1 MRFGTFHLQC
11 IPPWSNPYDVVH
23 QQFEQMLAA
32 EENGFHEVWLAEHN
46 GRRYA
51 MLGNTVALATALA
64 AKTER
69 IRIATAVVRLPL
81 HNPLHVAEDLAY
93 ADVLSG
99 GRIDFGVGKGYDKL
113 EFATYGVDIE
123 ERETLWA
130 ESFDAVR
137 QIWRTGQIEFHG
149 KHFNLSEGELLPP
162 PIQRPELPIFVMVSG
177 SERSIAFAAERLLPI
192 AFSSGPSSD
201 ELRGKVELYCDF
213 ASSAGHSDDEILRVV
228 ENFWQLKP
236 MYVASTRKLAIE
248 HYRPGME
255 WYMDA
260 LANRA
265 MFGFSHEKLTIEE
278 FAERQNVLLGSPSEL
293 VEQLAEYC
301 ERSGVSNFISWINM
315 GGAPSAQVLPALRL
329 FGDEVIPKLADVLPS
344 RRGAATAAA

>member
-1 MRFGTFHLQC
+1 MRLGTFHLQC
-11 IPPWSNPYDVVH
+11 IPPGSNPADVVH

-32 EENGFHEVWLAEHN
+32 EQYGFHELWLAEHN

-81 HNPLHVAEDLAY
+81 HHPLHVAEDLAY

-99 GRIDFGVGKGYDKL
+99 GRIDFGVGKGYDTL
-113 EFATYGVDIE
+113 EFESYGTPFEDRE
-123 ERETLWA
+123 ELWE
-130 ESFDAVR
+130 ESFEAIR
-137 QIWRTGQIEFHG
+137 KIWQTTSTEFHG
-149 KHFNLSEGELLPP
+149 KHFNFGAGELLPATL
-162 PIQRPELPIFVMVSG
+162 QKPELPIFVMVSG

-192 AFSSGPSSD
+192 AFSSGPSAE
-201 ELRGKVELYCDF
+201 ELRGKVDLYCDL
-213 ASSAGHSDDEILRVV
+213 ASAAGHGDADINAVV

-236 MYVASTRKLAIE
+236 MFVAHSGRIALE
-248 HYRPGME
+248 QYRPGMD

-265 MFGFSHEKLTIEE
+265 MFGFSREKHPIEYYAEHE
-278 FAERQNVLLGSPSEL
+278 NVLIGSPSEL
-293 VEQLAEYC
+293 VEKLTDYC
-301 ERSGVSNFISWINM
+301 ERSGVNNYIGWINM
-315 GGAPSAQVLPALRL
+315 GGAPHAQVMTALRL
-329 FGDEVIPKLADVLPS
+329 FGEEVLPAIADVRTTRSSP
-344 RRGAATAAA
+344 AAA